1 MRKAGI
7 GIICAVWICGAALGG
22 CAGGGQAGSQEA
34 GIQNAEPQSALAGA
48 EAEAG
53 EGGGAAAEAG
63 ESSGAAAEAGE
74 SGGAA
79 GAEPAV
85 PALEDGIYTAEFDTD
100 SSMFHVSE
108 ACDGK
113 GTLTVQD
120 GAMTIHI
127 SLGSKNIVNLY
138 PGLAEDARKEG
149 AELLEPT
156 VDSVTYSDGFT
167 EEVYG
172 FDVPVPV
179 LDEEFDLALIGKKGK
194 WYDHKVR
201 VSDPVRVEDGTAS
214 PVGATPQA
222 GVASQD
228 GAASQAGVMSQ
239 AGAGTLAELED
250 GEYLAEVVMEGGTGR
265 AGVDSP
271 ARIVVEDGKARA
283 RIVWSSPNY
292 DYMKLGEE
300 TYLPVNTEGNSEFE
314 IPVEAFDVPIPVT
327 ADTVAMGTP
336 HEIEYTILFD
346 GASVEQVKE

>member
-22 CAGGGQAGSQEA
+22 CAGGSGQAGSQEA
-34 GIQNAEPQSALAGA
+34 GIQNAETQSALAGA

-53 EGGGAAAEAG
+53 E
-63 ESSGAAAEAGE
+63 SS
-74 SGGAA
+74 GAA

-167 EEVYG
+167 EEVNG

-201 VSDPVRVEDGTAS
+201 VSDPVRVEDGAASQAGTA
-214 PVGATPQA
+214 PQA
-222 GVASQD
+222 

-239 AGAGTLAELED
+239 AEAGTLAELED
-250 GEYLAEVVMEGGTGR
+250 GEYLAEVVLEGGTGR

-271 ARIVVEDGKARA
+271 ARIVVEDGKACA

-300 TYLPVNTEGNSEFE
+300 TYLPVNTGGNSEFE

>member
-22 CAGGGQAGSQEA
+22 CAGGSGQAGSQEA
-34 GIQNAEPQSALAGA
+34 GIQNAEIQSALAGA
-48 EAEAG
+48 ETVDG
-53 EGGGAAAEAG
+53 EGGGAAAEVR
-63 ESSGAAAEAGE
+63 ESS
-74 SGGAA
+74 GAA

-179 LDEEFDLALIGKKGK
+179 LDEEFDLALIGKKGNCLL
-194 WYDHKVR
+194 Y
-201 VSDPVRVEDGTAS
+201 TS
-214 PVGATPQA
+214 P
-222 GVASQD
+222 
-228 GAASQAGVMSQ
+228 
-239 AGAGTLAELED
+239 
-250 GEYLAEVVMEGGTGR
+250 
-265 AGVDSP
+265 SP
-271 ARIVVEDGKARA
+271 RDA
-283 RIVWSSPNY
+283 
-292 DYMKLGEE
+292 
-300 TYLPVNTEGNSEFE
+300 
-314 IPVEAFDVPIPVT
+314 
-327 ADTVAMGTP
+327 
-336 HEIEYTILFD
+336 
-346 GASVEQVKE
+346 

>member
-22 CAGGGQAGSQEA
+22 CAGGSGQAGSQEA
-34 GIQNAEPQSALAGA
+34 GIRNAEIQ
-48 EAEAG
+48 
-53 EGGGAAAEAG
+53 
-63 ESSGAAAEAGE
+63 
-74 SGGAA
+74 
-79 GAEPAV
+79 
-85 PALEDGIYTAEFDTD
+85 DGIYTAEFDTD

-201 VSDPVRVEDGTAS
+201 VSDPVRVEDGAAS
-214 PVGATPQA
+214 QAGAASRAGAASQA

-228 GAASQAGVMSQ
+228 GAASQAGAMSQ

-250 GEYLAEVVMEGGTGR
+250 GEYLAEVVLEGGTGR

-300 TYLPVNTEGNSEFE
+300 TCLPVNTEGNSEFE

>member
-22 CAGGGQAGSQEA
+22 CAGGSGQAGSQEA
-34 GIQNAEPQSALAGA
+34 GIQNAEIQSALAGA
-48 EAEAG
+48 ETEDG
-53 EGGGAAAEAG
+53 EGGGAAAEVR
-63 ESSGAAAEAGE
+63 ESS
-74 SGGAA
+74 GAA

-201 VSDPVRVEDGTAS
+201 VSDPVRVEDGAAS
-214 PVGATPQA
+214 PVGATPRREPCPRREPGLWRSWRTGSIWRRSSWKGAPA
-222 GVASQD
+222 G
-228 GAASQAGVMSQ
+228 
-239 AGAGTLAELED
+239 
-250 GEYLAEVVMEGGTGR
+250 
-265 AGVDSP
+265 P
-271 ARIVVEDGKARA
+271 
-283 RIVWSSPNY
+283 VW
-292 DYMKLGEE
+292 
-300 TYLPVNTEGNSEFE
+300 
-314 IPVEAFDVPIPVT
+314 
-327 ADTVAMGTP
+327 
-336 HEIEYTILFD
+336 ILRQ
-346 GASVEQVKE
+346 GSW